1 MESYG
6 KSWEIMKSCGGKF
19 VYVISFFFG
28 GKERTKRRRISVLGS
43 EFFWVR
49 VEIFIFWGEFWF
61 FVFEFCILRREISG

>member
-43 EFFWVR
+43 EFFWVC
-49 VEIFIFWGEFWF
+49 VEIFLFRREFWF
-61 FVFEFCILRREISG
+61 FIFEFCILRREISG